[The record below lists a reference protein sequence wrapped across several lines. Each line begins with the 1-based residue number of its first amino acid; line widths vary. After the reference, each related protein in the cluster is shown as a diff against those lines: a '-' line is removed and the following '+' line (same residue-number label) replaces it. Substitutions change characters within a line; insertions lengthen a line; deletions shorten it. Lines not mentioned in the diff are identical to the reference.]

1 MTRGSRL
8 QPLARAVLRTQSDE
22 RLVALSRDG
31 REAAFEEIVRRY
43 RPGLVA
49 FAAAYAPLAQAED
62 VVQES
67 LVSSW
72 DALRRSTEEIRLKPW
87 LYTIVRN
94 RALNARRDTRA
105 HGPLTDDL
113 DGVRRPDEV
122 VLTNEELG
130 RVVAAVGA
138 LPEAQ
143 REALVR
149 SAVEGH
155 THEQIATA
163 LGSSPG
169 AVRQLIYRGRL
180 AVRSGVGLVIPLPLV
195 RALADTGAGEAAA
208 TAVAGGAVA
217 AGAGGASGLTKA
229 TVVAVVGTI
238 AIGSGAAIKRSADER
253 GEAASSARSN
263 SAEPTGSSA
272 GGGGE
277 GAATVGQSGGSSGGG
292 QAPADGE
299 DRQGSDDEPRRD
311 EDDRHGRGHD
321 SGDHDGN
328 ADREGDDDHGDS
340 SGPSDDDV
348 PSSAGGHGSDDD
360 DPPTN
365 DDDDSGS
372 GHSGS
377 GSHSGSGGSGPSG
390 SSGSGG
396 ADSGEEDAPDAEVEV
411 EEPDDDSSGS
421 GSSESGSSGSG
432 SSGSGSGSDSDDDH
446 LDAPRIASG

>member
-1 MTRGSRL
+1 M
-8 QPLARAVLRTQSDE
+8 
-22 RLVALSRDG
+22 ALSRDG

-122 VLTNEELG
+122 ALTNEELG

-180 AVRSGVGLVIPLPLV
+180 AVRSGVGLLIPLPLV

-253 GEAASSARSN
+253 GEAASPAQSN
-263 SAEPTGSSA
+263 SAGPADSSA
-272 GGGGE
+272 SGGGGE
-277 GAATVGQSGGSSGGG
+277 PGASLGQNGGSGGG
-292 QAPADGE
+292 GQPPANGE
-299 DRQGSDDEPRRD
+299 DERGPGDAPDSD
-311 EDDRHGRGHD
+311 EDDRHSPGRGSEDDDRDAGHD
-321 SGDHDGN
+321 
-328 ADREGDDDHGDS
+328 ADDDHGGS
-340 SGPSDDDV
+340 SGPSDDDL
-348 PSSAGGHGSDDD
+348 PSSGGGHGSDDD
-360 DPPTN
+360 DPPTV
-365 DDDDSGS
+365 DDDSRG
-372 GHSGS
+372 G
-377 GSHSGSGGSGPSG
+377 HSGSGGSGSSG
-390 SSGSGG
+390 SSGSSGTG
-396 ADSGEEDAPDAEVEV
+396 PADDEPDPEVEV

-421 GSSESGSSGSG
+421 GSS
-432 SSGSGSGSDSDDDH
+432 GSGSGDDH
-446 LDAPRIASG
+446 LDDTPAG